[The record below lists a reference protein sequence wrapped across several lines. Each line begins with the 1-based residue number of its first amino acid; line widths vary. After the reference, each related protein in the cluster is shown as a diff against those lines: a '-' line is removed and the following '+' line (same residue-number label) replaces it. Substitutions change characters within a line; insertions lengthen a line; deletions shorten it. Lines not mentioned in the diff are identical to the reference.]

1 MSEAP
6 LLEVRDLRVTYGNV
20 QAVRGLSLSVRA
32 GQIVTLIGPN
42 GAGKSS
48 TLAAVSG
55 LVRPEGG
62 QIALAGRDVTGLAA
76 HQAVAQGIVLVPEGR
91 AILAR
96 MSIEENLVVALESR
110 SPMPPAQARAM
121 LEDQYRRFPVLGERR
136 RLAAGSLSGGEQQML
151 AIARALLMRPD
162 ILLLDEPSMGLAP
175 VLVEKS
181 FEIIEQVH
189 AAGVAMLVVE
199 LIFETI
205 EKLHEAGITILL
217 VEQNAHM
224 ALSIADRGY
233 VLETG
238 QIKLTGPGK
247 ELLANEDVRKAYL
260 GE

>member
-6 LLEVRDLRVTYGNV
+6 LLEVQDLRVTYGNV

-62 QIALAGRDVTGLAA
+62 RIALAGRDVTGLPA

-110 SPMPPAQARAM
+110 SPMPPAARARAM
-121 LEDQYRRFPVLGERR
+121 LDDQYRRFPVLGERR

-175 VLVEKS
+175 LLVRRI
-181 FEIIEQVH
+181 FD
-189 AAGVAMLVVE
+189 VVE
-199 LIFETI
+199 AIHREG
-205 EKLHEAGITILL
+205 ATILL
-217 VEQNAHM
+217 VEQNARL
-224 ALSIADRGY
+224 ALEISDYAY
-233 VLETG
+233 VLERG
-238 QIKLTGPGK
+238 RIALEGPSR
-247 ELLANEDVRKAYL
+247 ELSADPRVQAAYL
-260 GE
+260 GGAVDAGPG

>member
-62 QIALAGRDVTGLAA
+62 RIALAGRDVTGLAA

-110 SPMPPAQARAM
+110 SPMPPTAQARAM

-175 VLVEKS
+175 LLVRTI
-181 FEIIEQVH
+181 FD
-189 AAGVAMLVVE
+189 VVE
-199 LIFETI
+199 AIHREG
-205 EKLHEAGITILL
+205 ATILL
-217 VEQNAHM
+217 VEQNARL
-224 ALSIADRGY
+224 ALQISDYAY
-233 VLETG
+233 VLERG
-238 QIKLTGPGK
+238 QIALEGPSR
-247 ELLANEDVRKAYL
+247 ELSADPRVQAAYL
-260 GE
+260 GGAVDAGPG